1 MIKRFQGTDGA
12 QRLVNSLRSQRII
25 QDNEELATKIAGM
38 VKLRMI
44 EPDEVLINQ
53 DEVDND
59 LFFILSGRLSVL
71 SKWGRATV
79 KV

>member
-25 QDNEELATKIAGM
+25 HDNEELATKIAGV

-44 EPDEVLINQ
+44 EPGEALINQ